1 MTSPFP
7 PPRARVGATRAL
19 AAVAAAAAAAL
30 AAALAVVV
38 LPSAA
43 NAAAG
48 AGSYTIVNGGGSH
61 LCLDLPGSS
70 TSSGVPLD
78 LQNCSGTAGQV
89 WTLTAASTGYT
100 ITSPVSGLCVGIVGA
115 STSAGK
121 AVQQLTCDGSANQQW
136 NLTAGN
142 GTYQLAD
149 VNSGKCMNAS
159 GSGTSAGTAVVQ
171 NSCDSSVTKSWTLN
185 SASGSTTT
193 PSATVT
199 STPSG
204 SPSTSP
210 SASASPTPPQPGE
223 PSVPGTC
230 TSVPAQLA
238 KPGNE
243 QFTSAQES
251 APPDTARIQAA
262 LNSCTGTGK
271 AVDLTA
277 SGGNAAFLSGPLTI
291 NTGEVLLV
299 DAGVTLYASRNPA
312 DYQVS
317 GQPACGTLGASDGST
332 LGTATGCVP
341 FIAVRGNNSGIMGTQ
356 NSSGGQGLIDGR
368 GDQDMLGTS
377 TTWWALAE
385 SAHSK
390 TTTQQE
396 NPKLITVFGASDV
409 TMYHISL
416 TNSPMFNVLLERGT
430 GFTAWGVRI
439 DNPDTARNTDGF
451 DPDSAGNVLITDSY
465 INTGDD
471 GIAVKADAGG
481 AASNITVSNTSF
493 WGIHGLSVGSQTN
506 GGVQNVTFSGNYIHG
521 GTDIH
526 GNTASSNNGVRVKS
540 DTSFGGTVSGVS
552 FVNTCETG
560 VKHLIL
566 IDPQY
571 LSGNGS
577 TIPDFADITINGL
590 KSVNSSSGQS
600 TLDGYSAAYPL
611 GLTLENVS
619 LDATKVTAQ
628 YANIKMYNTNLAP
641 SGTGVTVTAFTGGG
655 SVPSCS
661 SFPGWPGL

>member
-1 MTSPFP
+1 MRFRRGTRS
-7 PPRARVGATRAL
+7 TRAL
-19 AAVAAAAAAAL
+19 AAVAAAAAATL
-30 AAALAVVV
+30 AGALAVVV
-38 LPSAA
+38 LPTAA
-43 NAAAG
+43 SAAAG
-48 AGSYTIVNGGGSH
+48 PGSYTIVNAGSSH

-70 TSSGVPLD
+70 TSAGVQLD
-78 LQNCSGTAGQV
+78 LQSCAGSANQV
-89 WTLTAASTGYT
+89 WTLTGASTGYT
-100 ITSPVSGLCVGIVGA
+100 ITSPVSGLCLGIAGA

-121 AVQQLTCDGSANQQW
+121 AVQQQACDGTANQRW
-136 NLTAGN
+136 TLNASGSD
-142 GTYQLAD
+142 YQLIN
-149 VNSGKCMNAS
+149 VNAAKCMNAS
-159 GSGTSAGTAVVQ
+159 GSGTSAGTLVVQ
-171 NSCDSSVTKSWTLN
+171 NSCDSSATKLWTLN
-185 SASGSTTT
+185 AG
-193 PSATVT
+193 T
-199 STPSG
+199 S
-204 SPSTSP
+204 SPSP
-210 SASASPTPPQPGE
+210 SASRSASASASPSPSSSPTPPQPGE

-230 TSVPAQLA
+230 TPVAAQLA
-238 KPGNE
+238 KPSNE

-262 LNSCTGTGK
+262 LDSCAGTGK
-271 AVDLTA
+271 AVELTA
-277 SGGNAAFLSGPLTI
+277 SGGDTAFLSGPLTV
-291 NTGEVLLV
+291 NAGEVLLV
-299 DAGVTLYASRNPA
+299 DSGVTLYASRNPA

-317 GQPACGTLGASDGST
+317 GQPKCGTLGASDGST

-341 FIAVRGNNSGIMGTQ
+341 FIAVRGNNSAVMGTQ
-356 NSSGGQGLIDGR
+356 SASGSQGVINGR

-396 NPKLITVFGASDV
+396 NPKLITVFGASNV

-416 TNSPMFNVLLERGT
+416 TNSPMFNVLLEGGS

-439 DNPDTARNTDGF
+439 DNPDNARNTDGF
-451 DPDSAGNVLITDSY
+451 DPDSASNVLITDSY

-471 GIAVKADAGG
+471 GVAVKADAGG
-481 AASNITVSNTSF
+481 AASHITVSNTSF

-506 GGVQNVTFSGNYIHG
+506 GGVQDVTFAGNYIHG

-560 VKHLIL
+560 VEHLIL

-577 TIPDFADITINGL
+577 TVPNFADITIDGL
-590 KSVNSSSGQS
+590 KAVNSSSGKS
-600 TLDGYSAAYPL
+600 TLNGYSAAYPL
-611 GLTLENVS
+611 GLTLENVQ
-619 LDATKVTAQ
+619 LDATKVAAQ
-628 YANIKMYNTNLAP
+628 YANIRIYNANIAP
-641 SGTGVTVTAFTGGG
+641 TGTGVTVTSFTGSG
-655 SVPSCS
+655 SVPSCA
-661 SFPGWPGL
+661 SFPSWPGL

>member
-1 MTSPFP
+1 MFSSSHPL
-7 PPRARVGATRAL
+7 RARAL
-19 AAVAAAAAAAL
+19 AAIAAACAATL
-30 AAALAVVV
+30 AGALAVVA

-48 AGSYTIVNGGGSH
+48 PGSYTLVNGGSSH

-70 TSSGVPLD
+70 TAAGTQLD
-78 LQNCSGTAGQV
+78 LQTCAGSANQV

-121 AVQQLTCDGSANQQW
+121 AVQQQACDGSANQHW
-136 NLTAGN
+136 TLTASGSA
-142 GTYQLAD
+142 YQVVN
-149 VNSGKCMNAS
+149 VNSVKCMNAS
-159 GSGTSAGTAVVQ
+159 GSGTSAGTLVVQ
-171 NSCDSSVTKSWTLN
+171 NSCDTAVTKSWTLN
-185 SASGSTTT
+185 PASGST
-193 PSATVT
+193 
-199 STPSG
+199 
-204 SPSTSP
+204 P
-210 SASASPTPPQPGE
+210 SASASASASPTASPSGSPTPPQPGE

-230 TSVPAQLA
+230 TALAAQSAQPA
-238 KPGNE
+238 NE

-251 APPDTARIQAA
+251 SPPDTSRIQAA
-262 LNSCTGTGK
+262 LDSCTGSGK
-271 AVDLTA
+271 AVELTA
-277 SGGNAAFLSGPLTI
+277 SGGQNAFLSGPLTV
-291 NTGEVLLV
+291 NGGEVLLV
-299 DAGVTLYASRNPA
+299 DAGVTLDASRNPA

-317 GQPACGTLGASDGST
+317 GQPKCGTLGASDGST

-341 FIAVRGNNSGIMGTQ
+341 FIAVRGNGAGIMGTR
-356 NSSGGQGLIDGR
+356 NASGGQGLIDGR

-396 NPKLITVFGASDV
+396 NPKLITVFGASNV
-409 TMYHISL
+409 TLYHISL
-416 TNSPMFNVLLERGT
+416 TNSPMFNVLIVGGS

-439 DNPDTARNTDGF
+439 DNPDTSRNTDGF
-451 DPDSAGNVLITDSY
+451 DPDSASNVLITDSF

-471 GIAVKADAGG
+471 GVAVKADAGG
-481 AASNITVSNTSF
+481 AASGITVSDNSF

-521 GTDIH
+521 GKDIH
-526 GNTASSNNGVRVKS
+526 GDTASSNNGVRVKS
-540 DTSFGGTVSGVS
+540 DTSFGGTVTGVS
-552 FVNTCETG
+552 FLNTCETG
-560 VKHLIL
+560 VEHLIL
-566 IDPQY
+566 INPQY

-577 TIPDFADITINGL
+577 TTPDFASITINGL
-590 KSVNSSSGQS
+590 RSVNSSSGKS

-619 LDATKVTAQ
+619 LDATTVAAQ
-628 YANIKMYNTNLAP
+628 YANIRMYNANIAP
-641 SGTGVTVTAFTGGG
+641 SGTGVTVTPFTGTG